1 MAVPGYQEFM
11 LPLLKLTADG
21 SEHPIREAM
30 DTLAAQLGISAQ
42 DRQIMLP
49 SGTQTRYYNR
59 VTWATTYLTKSG
71 LLEKTGRG
79 RIRITPRGPHRSG
92 AEPAADRQRIPGSS
106 RSTGRSRRSTWIAYP
121 QRPTRAARSRRCVKP
136 M

>member
-11 LPLLKLTADG
+11 LPLLKLAADG

-79 RIRITPRGPHRSG
+79 RIRITPRGRTGLAQNP
-92 AEPAADRQRIPGSS
+92 PRIDNAFLAVPGVPGVQDEAPGSL
-106 RSTGRSRRSTWIAYP
+106 TRRD
-121 QRPTRAARSRRCVKP
+121 RRARRGVGVA
-136 M
+136 